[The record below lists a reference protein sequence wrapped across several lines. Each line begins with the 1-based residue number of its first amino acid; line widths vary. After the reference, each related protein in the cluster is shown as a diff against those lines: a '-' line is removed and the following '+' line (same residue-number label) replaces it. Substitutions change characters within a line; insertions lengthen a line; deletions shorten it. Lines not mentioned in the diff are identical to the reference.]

1 MRNPFWLGTPHM
13 NTEPFDYEGMH
24 IPKDT
29 VIILNSVSSAHD
41 VFMSANLTMETSAM
55 QWTMHF
61 NPERYP
67 NPEEFVVSP
76 RFNVFP

>member
-13 NTEPFDYEGMH
+13 NSEPFDYEGMH

-29 VIILNSVSSAHD
+29 VIILNSVSSAQD
-41 VFMSANLTMETSAM
+41 VLMSANLMTETSAM

-67 NPEEFVVSP
+67 NPEEVAVRSLFKASP
-76 RFNVFP
+76 

>member
-13 NTEPFDYEGMH
+13 NSEPFDYEGMH

-29 VIILNSVSSAHD
+29 VIILNTVSSAHD
-41 VFMSANLTMETSAM
+41 VLMSANLMMLTFAM

-67 NPEEFVVSP
+67 NPEEFAVSP
-76 RFNVFP
+76 PCNAFP